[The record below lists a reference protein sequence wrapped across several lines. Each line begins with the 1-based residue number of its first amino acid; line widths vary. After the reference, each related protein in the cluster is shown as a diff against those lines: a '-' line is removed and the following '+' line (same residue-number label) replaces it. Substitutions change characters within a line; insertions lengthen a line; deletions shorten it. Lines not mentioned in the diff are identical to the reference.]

1 MSDIVIS
8 GISGKFPNADNV
20 QDLSDK
26 LFDKVYLVSDSEKRF
41 KCNLSSF
48 PKKVGLINGLDK
60 CDASGTRTSL
70 VLIKTSDPQ
79 LRLLSE
85 VVCEAIFDAGLN
97 MEELKNTNTGVYV
110 GCSNYDALA
119 FWHTHQSLAGMA
131 SIANS
136 AYSMS
141 NRLSYMLDTKGPS
154 MTIDTA
160 CSSSFYALNAA
171 VNDIK
176 IGKCDSAVVAGSNL
190 ILHPMGMEEGV
201 RLVKYCEKR
210 GLEILF
216 SI

>member
-1 MSDIVIS
+1 MSEIVIS
-8 GISGKFPNADNV
+8 GISGKFPNAGNI
-20 QDLSDK
+20 QELSDK

-41 KCNLSSF
+41 KCNLSAF
-48 PKKVGLINGLDK
+48 PKSVGLIDGLDK

-70 VLIKTSDPQ
+70 VIIKTSDPQ

-85 VVCEAIFDAGLN
+85 IVNEAVYDAGFN
-97 MEELKNTNTGVYV
+97 MEEIKNSNTGVYV

-131 SIANS
+131 SVANS

-141 NRLSYMLDTKGPS
+141 NRISYMLDSKGPS

-176 IGKCDSAVVAGSNL
+176 AGKCDAAVVAGSNL

-201 RLVKYCEKR
+201 R
-210 GLEILF
+210 
-216 SI
+216 